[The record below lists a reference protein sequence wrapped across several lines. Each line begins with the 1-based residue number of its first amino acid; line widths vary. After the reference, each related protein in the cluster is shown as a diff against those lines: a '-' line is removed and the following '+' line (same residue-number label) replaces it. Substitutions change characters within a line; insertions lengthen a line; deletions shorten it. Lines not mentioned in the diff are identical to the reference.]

1 MWRPWPGEEAEAA
14 PPTRLEVDGELFDV
28 VARRD
33 HPGQY
38 DYGWTSGPNPG
49 YGFSSASCDGR
60 VPTRADHKEAI
71 RNFLSQV
78 DPETGYIE

>member
-1 MWRPWPGEEAEAA
+1 MERPI
-14 PPTRLEVDGELFDV
+14 RVEVDGEVFDV

-38 DYGWTSGPNPG
+38 DHEWTSGPNSG
-49 YGFSSASCDGR
+49 YGFFSASSDGR
-60 VPTRADHKEAI
+60 PSTMADHEEAI

-78 DPETGYIE
+78 DPMGATSSRTH

>member
-1 MWRPWPGEEAEAA
+1 MWRTWPHEEAVAG
-14 PPTRLEVDGELFDV
+14 PPTRLEVDGEVFDV

-38 DYGWTSGPNPG
+38 DYTWTSGPNPG
-49 YGFSSASCDGR
+49 YGFSSASSDR
-60 VPTRADHKEAI
+60 RASTTADHTEVI
-71 RNFLSQV
+71 RSFLSQI